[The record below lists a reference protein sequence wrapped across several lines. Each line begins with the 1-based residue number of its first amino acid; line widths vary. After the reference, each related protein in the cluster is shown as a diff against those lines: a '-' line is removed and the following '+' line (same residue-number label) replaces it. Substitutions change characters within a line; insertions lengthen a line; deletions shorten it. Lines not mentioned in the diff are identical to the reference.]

1 MKKFFA
7 SLLALVGMVAGLAL
21 TSCGGGGGG
30 GNLSGKSIVASGTIA
45 AYSISIG
52 EKVAGSLGLGS
63 YACTIEDY
71 ASTAQSSIV
80 ITVDKLEWGEQEEDG
95 KNVIKMMEATV
106 VPGSMTPEENA
117 AFYKIITGIVSTNNA
132 ITQLYFDGPMKMTV
146 EGTKLTW
153 KGRVSYSAIADNV
166 TQEVDREINLE
177 APLIAIQ

>member
-30 GNLSGKSIVASGTIA
+30 GSLTGKTIVASGTA
-45 AYSISIG
+45 SAYSITFYD
-52 EKVAGSLGLGS
+52 KVAGSFGLGS
-63 YACTIEDY
+63 YTCTIEDY
-71 ASTAQSSIV
+71 ASSAESSIV
-80 ITVDKLEWGEQEEDG
+80 ITVDKLEWEEKDG
-95 KNVIKMMEATV
+95 KNEIKNMEATV
-106 VPGSMTPEENA
+106 VPSSMTPGENA

-146 EGTKLTW
+146 EGTKLKW